1 MKELLLI
8 GAGYMGTPYL
18 TAAERLGV
26 RVTVVESALHRD
38 RLAPQADR
46 FILTEGTAEEDW
58 AAAATAAAYSC
69 EPDGVLGFAEPQVIA
84 AALVQDALDVP
95 GPSLHAAV
103 LSRNKALQRGCFAT
117 AGLCQPKYLIV
128 PDVEAGVSWARNRYP
143 VIAKPLHSSGSA
155 GVVQVLDEPTLI
167 AVLQSRLPQE
177 KVLLEEFLVGAE
189 YSWEAL
195 VRGGEVIFENVT
207 AKETTGPPDFVELAH
222 VGGPRMSGADMFT
235 IHSLGRGV
243 VAAMR
248 MQTSIVHLEFRM
260 TADGPAIVEVA
271 VRTPGDYIM
280 DVIALT
286 HRFDPYA
293 ALIAMALDLPVAL
306 PATATPG
313 AHGASWFPQFP
324 AGRVARVNGLD
335 ALRAQPWVAD
345 VKLKVRAGETIAAYS
360 SSAQRV
366 GHVLFQAPD
375 LDELTAAMELARSTL
390 TVDLVDEPQPSEP
403 ALGIRASVSPSSS
416 RSG

>member
-1 MKELLLI
+1 
-8 GAGYMGTPYL
+8 
-18 TAAERLGV
+18 
-26 RVTVVESALHRD
+26 
-38 RLAPQADR
+38 
-46 FILTEGTAEEDW
+46 
-58 AAAATAAAYSC
+58 
-69 EPDGVLGFAEPQVIA
+69 
-84 AALVQDALDVP
+84 
-95 GPSLHAAV
+95 
-103 LSRNKALQRGCFAT
+103 
-117 AGLCQPKYLIV
+117 
-128 PDVEAGVSWARNRYP
+128 
-143 VIAKPLHSSGSA
+143 
-155 GVVQVLDEPTLI
+155 
-167 AVLQSRLPQE
+167 
-177 KVLLEEFLVGAE
+177 
-189 YSWEAL
+189 
-195 VRGGEVIFENVT
+195 
-207 AKETTGPPDFVELAH
+207 
-222 VGGPRMSGADMFT
+222 
-235 IHSLGRGV
+235 
-243 VAAMR
+243 
-248 MQTSIVHLEFRM
+248 
-260 TADGPAIVEVA
+260 
-271 VRTPGDYIM
+271 M

-335 ALRAQPWVAD
+335 ALRVQPWVAD

-403 ALGIRASVSPSSS
+403 DLGIRASVSPSSS

>member
-18 TAAERLGV
+18 AAARRLGV

-38 RLAPQADR
+38 RLAAQADR

-58 AAAATAAAYSC
+58 AAAANAAAYSC

-103 LSRNKALQRGCFAT
+103 ISRNKALQRGCFAT

-128 PDVEAGVSWARNRYP
+128 PDVDTGVRWARNRYP

-155 GVVQVLDEPTLI
+155 GVVQVVDEPTL
-167 AVLQSRLPQE
+167 VDLLRTRLPQE
-177 KVLLEEFLVGAE
+177 AVLLEEFLVGAE

-195 VRGGEVIFENVT
+195 VRDGEVIFANVT

-222 VGGPRMSGADMFT
+222 VGGVRLSGADMFT
-235 IHSLGRGV
+235 IGSLGHGV

-248 MQTSIVHLEFRM
+248 VQTGIVHLEFRM
-260 TADGPAIVEVA
+260 TAAGPAIVEVA

-286 HRFDPYA
+286 HGFDPYA
-293 ALIAMALDLPVAL
+293 ALVAMALDLPIGL
-306 PATATPG
+306 PSAATPG

-324 AGRVARVNGLD
+324 AGRVARVNGVD

-345 VKLKVRAGETIAAYS
+345 VKLKLRAGETIAPYS
-360 SSAQRV
+360 SSAQRM

-375 LDELTAAMELARSTL
+375 LTELTSAMELARRTL
-390 TVDLVDEPQPSEP
+390 TVDLVGEARPIAP
-403 ALGIRASVSPSSS
+403 AVETHSA
-416 RSG
+416 